1 MPENES
7 NMFDDIA
14 IRTKLIT
21 QLTSCITMKRE
32 IGRKLA
38 QAEHD
43 YKKARTLLMHKMM
56 LDGYEQNG
64 KKTKPIAATAVYNMA
79 QGDPEVAKLKLE
91 RDIRQADLD
100 VYQEQI
106 YSLKLQIN
114 ILEKDIENDRKNP

>member
-1 MPENES
+1 
-7 NMFDDIA
+7 
-14 IRTKLIT
+14 
-21 QLTSCITMKRE
+21 
-32 IGRKLA
+32 
-38 QAEHD
+38 
-43 YKKARTLLMHKMM
+43 MHKMM
-56 LDGYEQNG
+56 LDGYEYDG
-64 KKTKPIAATAVYNMA
+64 RKTKPIAATAVYNMA